1 LISLMVASSAI
12 QVVRDGMRHVADWVA
27 SVARSV
33 RRVAPLVFALGCDAR
48 ASNTQAAVAVKTVE
62 VGPIVQAPANDQEPK
77 KLGTFDFTFY
87 YVTHEGDFAKRLERK
102 RKKKLEAANDN
113 GDVVLASVAPE
124 KVTIYEGKTCEPLA
138 DVTKAF
144 AGQLALQGTGKLN
157 DGRTLNV
164 WGACSCGYSPC
175 FKVTET
181 KWGTAGSGRGLQPF
195 RTVAVDRNLIKLG
208 SLLYVPQL
216 EGKTMPGRAP
226 WGGFVHDGC
235 VVADDTGGG
244 IKGNQ
249 LDLFVGRRAY
259 VDALS
264 GRGGSH
270 KWARNIPIYDGSKI
284 CMRKGRKVGRKTASI

>member
-1 LISLMVASSAI
+1 MVGTSAI
-12 QVVRDGMRHVADWVA
+12 QVVCAGAKRLADWVA
-27 SVARSV
+27 SAARRMRSM
-33 RRVAPLVFALGCDAR
+33 APLVLALGCDAR
-48 ASNTQAAVAVKTVE
+48 ASNTRAAAKVATVE
-62 VGPIVQAPANDQEPK
+62 VGPITEAANDDEPK

-87 YVTHEGDFAKRLERK
+87 YVTHEEDFARRLEKK
-102 RKKKLEAANDN
+102 RKKKLAAANDN
-113 GDVVLASVAPE
+113 DEAHLVSIAPAQAT
-124 KVTIYEGKTCEPLA
+124 VTIYEGKTCRPLA
-138 DVTKAF
+138 DVTRAF
-144 AGQLALQGTGKLN
+144 AGQLALQGTGKLK

-164 WGACSCGYSPC
+164 WGNCGCGYSPC
-175 FKVTET
+175 FKMTET
-181 KWGTAGSGRGLQPF
+181 KWGTAGTGRGLQPF
-195 RTVAVDRNLIKLG
+195 RTVAVDRNRIKLG

-264 GRGGSH
+264 GKGGSH